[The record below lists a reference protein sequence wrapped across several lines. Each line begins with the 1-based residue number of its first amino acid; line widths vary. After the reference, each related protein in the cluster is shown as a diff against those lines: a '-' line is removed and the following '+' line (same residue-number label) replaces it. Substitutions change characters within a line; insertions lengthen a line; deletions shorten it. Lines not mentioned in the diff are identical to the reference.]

1 MQMRK
6 LGKLGPLVSSVGL
19 GCMGMS
25 EFYGATDDAES
36 VKLIHEGLARG
47 LNFFDSADMYGPFT
61 NEALLGKALSGRRQ
75 QAVIATKF
83 GFVRDEQGGWHG
95 VSGRPEYIKAACDAS
110 LRRLKIEH
118 IDLYY
123 QHRVDPAV
131 PIEDSVGAMAD
142 LVRVGKVRFIGLSE
156 AAPATIRR
164 AYREHPITALQT
176 EYSLWSRDPE
186 TEHFAVCRE
195 LGIAFV
201 AYSPLGR
208 GFLTGTI
215 RHFEDL
221 AADDFRRNSPR
232 FMGENFQRNLDVVDA
247 VSSIAE
253 RRGCTAAQVA
263 LAWALAQGDHLIPI
277 PGTTK
282 LARLEENLGATDV
295 VLAPEDFVALE
306 TVAPKGFAAGERYPE
321 ERMKMLN
328 L

>member
-61 NEALLGKALSGRRQ
+61 NEVLLGKALSGRRQ